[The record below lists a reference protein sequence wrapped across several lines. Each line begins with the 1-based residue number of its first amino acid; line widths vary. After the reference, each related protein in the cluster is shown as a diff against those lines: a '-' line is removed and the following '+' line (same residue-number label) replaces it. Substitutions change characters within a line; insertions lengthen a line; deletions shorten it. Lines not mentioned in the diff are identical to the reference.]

1 MARFSFGLAL
11 LLWIE
16 GSSFILAKTPPWPMF
31 HGDPTHRGVSPFRG
45 PTARAIPIGG
55 TPTPIERWSI
65 SVDGP
70 VEGSPAVDN
79 QGVVYI
85 LSGKG
90 SLYAFPLDPVDTS
103 AGYPSRPTPKPL
115 WVFRST
121 APVKNPSPAIGPDG
135 TIYFTADNGFLFAV
149 QPNGQE
155 KWRLL
160 LGSPPLTSPTI
171 AESGTLYIGG
181 LNSLYAVSPEG
192 TLLWKFPSAGTP
204 VIGTITMPPSLDELG
219 TLFFGTDRGSI
230 WAVSPTGNPL
240 WEYQVGSPLRTSPVI
255 DPFGALYIG
264 AENGRLYAL
273 STRGRKLWDYPT
285 AGPILSTPALAPN
298 GLIYFS
304 GISSVAV
311 TQKEGGEIEYTT
323 VYSLFGLRVGPD
335 QSVGAEVNVT
345 LTVTGP
351 PPINTTSSPLIS
363 REGNLFFVLANG
375 PLFATNASGAL
386 IWALSLGD
394 ITHSSPALAEDGTLI
409 IGTSSGRVVALQGS
423 SALLSTPSVTAVP
436 GSSLRLPLN
445 ISGLV
450 GDFTLEAVFEIVGPP
465 SAPSLGIGPLSLG
478 PAGKGAVLF
487 PDVSQN
493 RVSVLLSLR
502 NTGGTTV
509 QGALLTIPLT
519 IPNNT
524 PPGTLYQVNFLRAN
538 AFEPTGQPFPLET
551 RGGQI
556 VVRSLVP
563 GDVNGD
569 GSVDVLDAVLALN
582 EMLNPGTLTDV
593 QRRSA
598 DVHPRTVGAGGI
610 VTVGDGVIS
619 LGDVLRLLRRGLGL
633 ETGPFP

>member
-1 MARFSFGLAL
+1 MARFPLGLAL
-11 LLWIE
+11 LLLIE
-16 GSSFILAKTPPWPMF
+16 GSTLTFARTPPWPMF
-31 HGDPTHRGVSPFRG
+31 HGDPAHRGVSPFRG
-45 PTARAIPIGG
+45 PSARVIPVGG
-55 TPTPIERWSI
+55 TPTPIERWSV

-70 VEGSPAVDN
+70 VEGSPAVGDHN
-79 QGVVYI
+79 VVYI

-115 WVFRST
+115 WVFRSLT
-121 APVKNPSPAIGPDG
+121 LVKNPSPAIGPDG
-135 TIYFTADNGFLFAV
+135 TVYFTADNGFLFAV

-155 KWRLL
+155 KWRLF
-160 LGSPPLTSPTI
+160 LGPPPLTSPTI
-171 AESGTLYIGG
+171 TDSGTLYIGG
-181 LNSLYAVSPEG
+181 ANNLYAVSPEG
-192 TLLWKFPSAGTP
+192 TLLWKFPSTGSLS
-204 VIGTITMPPSLDELG
+204 IGTITMPPSLDELG

-230 WAVSPTGNPL
+230 WAVSPTGTPL

-273 STRGRKLWDYPT
+273 STSGRKLWDYPT

-304 GISSVAV
+304 GISSVGV
-311 TQKEGGEIEYTT
+311 TRKESGEIEYTT
-323 VYSLFGLRVGPD
+323 VYSLFGLRVGPN

-351 PPINTTSSPLIS
+351 PPVNSASSPLIS

-375 PLFATNASGAL
+375 PLFATDASGAL
-386 IWALSLGD
+386 IWELPLD
-394 ITHSSPALAEDGTLI
+394 DVTNSSPALAEDGTLI
-409 IGTSSGRVVALQGS
+409 IGTSSGKVIALQGS
-423 SALLSTPSVTAVP
+423 SVLLSTPSVTAVP

-445 ISGLV
+445 LSGLV
-450 GDFTLEAVFEIVGPP
+450 GDFTLDVAFEIVGPS
-465 SAPSLGIGPLSLG
+465 SAPPLGIGPLSLG

-487 PDVSQN
+487 PDVNQN

-509 QGALLTIPLT
+509 QGALLIIPLT

-538 AFEPTGQPFPLET
+538 AFELTGQPFPLET

-556 VVRSLVP
+556 IIKLLVP

-582 EMLNPGTLTDV
+582 EMLNPGTLTDI

-598 DVHPRTVGAGGI
+598 DVYPRTVGVGGI
-610 VTVGDGVIS
+610 VTVGDGIIS